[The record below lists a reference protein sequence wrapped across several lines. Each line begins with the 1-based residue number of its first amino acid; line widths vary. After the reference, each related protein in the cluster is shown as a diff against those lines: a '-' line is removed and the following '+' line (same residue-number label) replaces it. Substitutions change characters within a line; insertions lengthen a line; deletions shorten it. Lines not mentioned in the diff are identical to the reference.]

1 MRLPIS
7 HANGPP
13 FESARPPGQVET
25 TWEGNTEPLDPNRTG
40 NGQFV
45 ESASNG
51 HRRRCGS
58 AFRHSAQ
65 ARTRSVAVKVAF
77 NRWAETELI
86 SAARY
91 LETERRLTEHWI
103 GRFVFDRVTSNYN
116 RDSDIFLVGLG
127 YSWR

>member
-1 MRLPIS
+1 M
-7 HANGPP
+7 
-13 FESARPPGQVET
+13 
-25 TWEGNTEPLDPNRTG
+25 
-40 NGQFV
+40 
-45 ESASNG
+45 
-51 HRRRCGS
+51 
-58 AFRHSAQ
+58 
-65 ARTRSVAVKVAF
+65 KVAF